1 MIQELEQ
8 KLKLKEEES
17 YQLRRKLE
25 KVVSEHANR

>member
-8 KLKLKEEES
+8 KLRLKEEES

-25 KVVSEHANR
+25 KIVSEHSGR